1 MTYQNQSQKNPDYI
15 TVKMFYD
22 AWERERGDG
31 YYPLVERSRKE
42 DTETYETFYLNDL
55 CIWEQQNIYD
65 IPENDIEKRKRFGKL
80 TDKEIMY
87 YLNIKGLDGDNGI
100 KLLHLLNSESK
111 RIQLEN
117 GVLEK
122 DVRFGDKI
130 YNLNGIMLKVIIPI
144 IV

>member
-1 MTYQNQSQKNPDYI
+1 MTHQSEYNKNPDYI
-15 TVKMFYD
+15 TVMMFYD
-22 AWERERGDG
+22 AWERENGDG

-42 DTETYETFYLNDL
+42 DSETYETFYLNEL

-65 IPENDIEKRKRFGKL
+65 APENDIEKVKRFGKL
-80 TDKEIMY
+80 TYQGIKY

-100 KLLHLLNSESK
+100 KLLNLLNSESK

-122 DVRFGDKI
+122 DVRLGDKI
-130 YNLNGIMLKVIIPI
+130 YNLIGIMMKVIIPI
-144 IV
+144 VV